1 MYYVVIENGGI
12 SSILSYEPSV
22 PATHT
27 VIEIPNEVYQSITTA
42 KTHYFDLADNTV
54 KSYSQLHLDTEA
66 AKETQRITNAEKRK
80 FLTDSDWKV
89 MRHLREKAL
98 GQTTTLTDQQYLDLE
113 QARATAAAAIVE
125 IQ

>member
-1 MYYVVIENGGI
+1 MYYVIIENGEI
-12 SSILSYEPSV
+12 SSVLPYEPNV
-22 PATHT
+22 PETHT
-27 VIEIPNEVYQSITTA
+27 VIEISDAEHESIITA

-54 KSYSQLHLDTEA
+54 KSYSQTHLDTEA
-66 AKETQRITNAEKRK
+66 TKEAQRIINAEKRK
-80 FLTDSDWKV
+80 FLADSDWKV

-98 GQTTTLTDQQYLDLE
+98 SQSTSLTDQQYLDLE

>member
-1 MYYVVIENGGI
+1 MYYVIIENGEI
-12 SSILSYEPSV
+12 SSVLPYEPSV
-22 PATHT
+22 PETHT
-27 VIEIPNEVYQSITTA
+27 VIEITDAEHESIITA

-54 KSYSQLHLDTEA
+54 KSYSQAHLDTEA
-66 AKETQRITNAEKRK
+66 AKEAQRIINAEKRK
-80 FLTDSDWKV
+80 FLADSDWKV

-98 GQTTTLTDQQYLDLE
+98 GQATSLTDQQYLDLE

>member
-1 MYYVVIENGGI
+1 MYYVIIENGEI
-12 SSILSYEPSV
+12 SSILNYEPNV
-22 PATHT
+22 PETHT
-27 VIEIPNEVYQSITTA
+27 VVEITDEVYESIITA

-54 KSYSQLHLDTEA
+54 KSYSQTHLDTEA
-66 AKETQRITNAEKRK
+66 AKEAQRITNAEKRK
-80 FLTDSDWKV
+80 FLAESDWKV

>member
-1 MYYVVIENGGI
+1 MPYVCVENNNI
-12 SSILSYEPSV
+12 VSILGYEPTVPNTVSV
-22 PATHT
+22 TEIT
-27 VIEIPNEVYQSITTA
+27 DQDLTGIEA
-42 KTHYFDLADNTV
+42 KTHYFDVANLTV
-54 KSYSQLHLDTEA
+54 KSYSQAHLDTEA

-80 FLTDSDWKV
+80 FLADSDWKV

-98 GQTTTLTDQQYLDLE
+98 GQATSLTDQQYLDLE